1 MLYHLHE
8 MQHAALKPW
17 RFAASANRKLLQT
30 PYNPFSYTQ
39 AARAMAA
46 ACEIFEDT
54 TKRRGQPEFALD
66 TLEIDGAPVDVIE
79 EIVLERPFVG
89 LRHFRRTTE
98 RQDPKLL
105 IVAPLSGHF
114 ATLLRGTVQKMAED
128 HDVYIT
134 EWRDARDVPLDVGAF
149 DLDDYIDQII
159 ECLHFLGPDTHVL
172 AVCQPSVPVMAAV
185 SVMNAD
191 DDPCAPA
198 SMTLM
203 GGPIDTRINPTE
215 VNLLAQNKPLSW
227 FEKNAISH
235 VPVMYPGVLR
245 RVYPGFLQLTGFM
258 SMNLDRHIGAHVELF
273 HHLVEGDGD
282 GADQHRRFY
291 DEYLS
296 VMDLPAEY
304 YLQTVKTVFQ
314 DHALPRGEMMWRD
327 RLIDPA
333 AITKTALMTV
343 EGELDDI
350 SGLGQTR
357 AAQDLCCNLSKKQRL
372 HYEQEGVGHYG
383 VFNGRRWREQIAPR
397 ITKFIR
403 AQSHGQSKG

>member
-8 MQHAALKPW
+8 MQHAALEPW
-17 RFAASANRKLLQT
+17 RFAASANRKFLQT
-30 PYNPFSYTQ
+30 PYNPFSYTP
-39 AARAMAA
+39 AARALAA

-54 TKRRGQPEFALD
+54 TKRRSQPDFALD
-66 TLEIDGAPVDVIE
+66 ALEIDGAPVDVVE

-89 LRHFRRTTE
+89 LRHFRRTTD
-98 RQDPKLL
+98 RKDPKLL

-114 ATLLRGTVQKMAED
+114 ATLLRGTVQRMTEE

-134 EWRDARDVPLDVGAF
+134 EWRDARDIPLDEGAF
-149 DLDDYIDQII
+149 DLDDYVDQII
-159 ECLHFLGPDTHVL
+159 EFLHFLGPDTHVL

-185 SVMNAD
+185 SLMNAD

-227 FEKNAISH
+227 FEKNAVSH
-235 VPVMYPGVLR
+235 VPMIYPGVMR

-258 SMNLDRHIGAHVELF
+258 SMNLDRHIDAHVQLF

-357 AAQDLCCNLSKKQRL
+357 AAQDLCSSLSSKQRL
-372 HYEQEGVGHYG
+372 HYEQKGVGHYG

-403 AQSHGQSKG
+403 AQSRGQTKG